1 MTTTVELHTK
11 YIIPENTE
19 NKTGYTFDSYNT
31 EKDGKGTKYMPGE
44 SVVIEGDFTLYRQ
57 WIPNPQITS
66 GTYHLSCFNTLLFKF
81 FGENGKRLLKK
92 DVLIKTDKSKKTIKQ
107 GEICS
112 FYDFLIDEI
121 TDYITISD
129 IYFE

>member
-31 EKDGKGTKYMPGE
+31 EKDGSGIKYLPGD

-57 WIPNPQITS
+57 WKANPQITA
-66 GTYHLSCFNTLLFKF
+66 GTYPLSCFNTFLFKF
-81 FGENGKRLLKK
+81 FGENGKRLLRN
-92 DVLIKTDKSKKTIKQ
+92 DVLIKTDKSEKAIKQ
-107 GEICS
+107 GEICI
-112 FYDFLIDEI
+112 FNDFLIDEI
-121 TDYITISD
+121 TDYIIITD